1 MGKGAT
7 RLELIT
13 QQNEMLKQ
21 QNDLLREQN
30 ELMRQTAAVSRDGKR
45 EIFVDNIDRDEMRS
59 GFLVTSH
66 KKKLWNVEIGLIN
79 EFARICKKH
88 NLRWFAYAG
97 TLLGAARHKG
107 FIPWD
112 DDIDVVMFRPDYEKF
127 KSIIED
133 ELKGQSK
140 YHMWYWFNYRLETDT
155 EAAKKVE
162 PNLPLISKEQADKY
176 PGWAP
181 LNPLIRLIDS
191 DTTYIMHDTRKNVF
205 YATFLDVFCLDPCPP
220 LPNENNMRNFAA
232 GRELILA
239 TVLPEIMRKAI
250 AANQKFFIPHD
261 NLLKF
266 LDLPFKQRALQ
277 YEAFLLRNF
286 TRTPHISEM
295 KYHSTNGKRITLKTA
310 DFDNIVYL
318 PFENIELPAPANYD
332 SVLTDFYGDWHK
344 MIITH
349 THAQEYSTDVPYK
362 EYFAKSSLINYPP
375 PEFIKR

>member
-1 MGKGAT
+1 MGKGVS

-13 QQNEMLKQ
+13 QQNELLKQ

-30 ELMRQTAAVSRDGKR
+30 ELMQHSANQIVNR
-45 EIFVDNIDRDEMRS
+45 EVFVDNIDRDEMRD

-66 KKKLWNVEIGLIN
+66 KKKLWNVEIGLIQ

-88 NLRWFAYAG
+88 NLRWFIYAG

-155 EAAKKVE
+155 EAAKKIE
-162 PNLPLISKEQADKY
+162 PHLPLISKEQADKY

-205 YATFLDVFCLDPCPP
+205 YAAFLDVFCLDPCPP
-220 LPNENNMRNFAA
+220 LPNKNTMRVFAA
-232 GRELILA
+232 ERELVLA
-239 TVLPEIMRKAI
+239 TCFPEFIKKAI
-250 AANQKFFIPHD
+250 ADNKKFFIPHEK
-261 NLLKF
+261 LLKF
-266 LDLPFKQRALQ
+266 LQLPFKKRALQ
-277 YEAFLLRNF
+277 YDAFALKNF
-286 TRTPHISEM
+286 TRTPYVSET
-295 KYHSTNGKRITLKTA
+295 KYHSTNGKKIKLKTA

-362 EYFAKSSLINYPP
+362 EYFNKSARINYPP
-375 PEFIKR
+375 PSFS